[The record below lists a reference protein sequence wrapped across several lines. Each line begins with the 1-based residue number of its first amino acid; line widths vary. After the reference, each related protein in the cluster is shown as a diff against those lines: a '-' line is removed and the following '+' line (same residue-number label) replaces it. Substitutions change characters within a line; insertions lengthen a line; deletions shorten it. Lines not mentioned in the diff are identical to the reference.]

1 MMLDQADTADAASA
15 PTTSLTTPTL
25 TLFGSM
31 EEREAYDLAMKN
43 SVAQSSAAATTESDE
58 PSTQDVAEWMQRIE
72 ELEALHE
79 KMLDMSKAVEK
90 DLRMYAEALDLL
102 MKLTQLRTW
111 LEGVMEAP
119 TLKEV
124 LGVDVNQIER
134 DVAAC
139 HTTYEELINHT
150 NFASPT
156 SKRLR
161 RNASGDDAELEN
173 PQESIDD
180 AHCELVEEMG

>member
-1 MMLDQADTADAASA
+1 
-15 PTTSLTTPTL
+15 
-25 TLFGSM
+25 
-31 EEREAYDLAMKN
+31 
-43 SVAQSSAAATTESDE
+43 
-58 PSTQDVAEWMQRIE
+58 
-72 ELEALHE
+72 
-79 KMLDMSKAVEK
+79 MLDMSKAVEK

-139 HTTYEELINHT
+139 HTT
-150 NFASPT
+150 
-156 SKRLR
+156 KRLR
-161 RNASGDDAELEN
+161 RNASGDDAELES
-173 PQESIDD
+173 PQEAIDD
-180 AHCELVEEMG
+180 AHCELVEEMGLMFAE